1 MIHQHFFARFHL
13 GDCQRRLSNVG
24 RQDDVRPG
32 ASNDGAN
39 LDDGLNGGKK
49 KTHKFSKIG
58 KQQIPNTA
66 GEFWKQKKL
75 FDEDQNFTKLMK
87 LIRWNACHVHLIW
100 AQKKN
105 PQQKLLILIWN
116 LAFLLMFQGNC
127 TPSKAILW
135 VKMGSWQQKKTI
147 ANLKTDFSS
156 CCFMVKRKSIS
167 LTSKVIFLRIPGIRN
182 AKGSSEALQAWNG
195 IL

>member
-66 GEFWKQKKL
+66 GEFWKQKNCWMKTKTS
-75 FDEDQNFTKLMK
+75 QNSWSWLY
-87 LIRWNACHVHLIW
+87 RWNACHVHLIW

-105 PQQKLLILIWN
+105 PQPKLLILIWN

-127 TPSKAILW
+127 TPSGGQFCEWKWKPPQLISI
-135 VKMGSWQQKKTI
+135 VKSKNRLSLVVSWL
-147 ANLKTDFSS
+147 NENPFH
-156 CCFMVKRKSIS
+156 
-167 LTSKVIFLRIPGIRN
+167 
-182 AKGSSEALQAWNG
+182 
-195 IL
+195 